1 MGPFEQIEL
10 GVITIK
16 GTNEGPEG
24 HRSPAKERNKH

>member
-16 GTNEGPEG
+16 GTYEGPEG
-24 HRSPAKERNKH
+24 HRSPAKH